1 MEFTRQCALRHIF
14 TILSICS
21 AQCILIQERAK
32 KLLTAESGA
41 DSHMLLGYMLTYYSV
56 QSTFPAACTTLALH
70 GMAFSLVY
78 ATAIRSA
85 QVSSDHGSMIF
96 LKMWRAGIR

>member
-1 MEFTRQCALRHIF
+1 MRIKTHFYNTLYL
-14 TILSICS
+14 LSS
-21 AQCILIQERAK
+21 MHFDPRESQRACHGRM
-32 KLLTAESGA
+32 AA
-41 DSHMLLGYMLTYYSV
+41 DSSMLLGYMLTYYSV

-85 QVSSDHGSMIF
+85 QVSQNILDYLPGHS
-96 LKMWRAGIR
+96 